1 MRRLKPK
8 IGHNQLFFQ
17 RLHQGRIK
25 LLFAQYQRSQPVS
38 DLTPAATQ
46 PIPKTPEHSCR
57 RCRGFRI
64 ACLFDTG
71 LESRVDNR
79 SVGHLTRFNFVG

>member
-17 RLHQGRIK
+17 RLHQGRIQ

-46 PIPKTPEHSCR
+46 PIPKAPEHPR
-57 RCRGFRI
+57 RRRQGFRI
-64 ACLFDTG
+64 TCLFNTG
-71 LESRVDNR
+71 LDCRVGTG
-79 SVGHLTRFNFVG
+79 SVGHLTRFNFFG